1 MKTINPADFPIEMNT
16 ENINILANMALV
28 IPVLPE
34 WRKIS
39 LEILTD
45 DERLLVSKKVSELNY
60 EKRKQRLNSLSIE
73 ELEKE
78 QKSIEEKDQNQFY
91 RNSNLLQQELD
102 SINLENIKKK
112 MKKK

>member
-1 MKTINPADFPIEMNT
+1 MKTIKPVDFPIEMNT

-28 IPVLPE
+28 MPVLPE

-45 DERLLVSKKVSELNY
+45 DERVLVSKKVSELNY

-78 QKSIEEKDQNQFY
+78 QKSIEGSDQNKSTY
-91 RNSNLLQQELD
+91 LNNNLLQQELD
-102 SINLENIKKK
+102 SINLENIEKKR
-112 MKKK
+112 

>member
-16 ENINILANMALV
+16 ENINILANMAL
-28 IPVLPE
+28 IMPVLPE
-34 WRKIS
+34 WRKIL

-45 DERLLVSKKVSELNY
+45 DERVLVSKKVSELNY

-78 QKSIEEKDQNQFY
+78 QKSIEGSDQNKSTY
-91 RNSNLLQQELD
+91 LNSNLLQQELD

-112 MKKK
+112 K

>member
-16 ENINILANMALV
+16 ENINILANMELV

-39 LEILTD
+39 SEILTD

-78 QKSIEEKDQNQFY
+78 QKSIEERDQNQFY

-112 MKKK
+112 K